1 MSSLLVEMNSPRHGF
16 ERFRI
21 KIVRRFNMK
30 SDEIKPKPMIKPRD
44 IGLSCVYIGREVTQA
59 EVTNYLIE
67 FFRTK
72 GVWDHILSIRIE
84 V

>member
-1 MSSLLVEMNSPRHGF
+1 MSNLLVEMNSPKHGF

-21 KIVRRFNMK
+21 KIIRRFNIK
-30 SDEIKPKPMIKPRD
+30 SDEIKLKPMVKPRD
-44 IGLSCVYIGREVTQA
+44 IGLSCVYVGREVTQA
-59 EVTNYLIE
+59 EVTNYLIQ

-72 GVWDHILSIRIE
+72 GLWEHVLSIKIE